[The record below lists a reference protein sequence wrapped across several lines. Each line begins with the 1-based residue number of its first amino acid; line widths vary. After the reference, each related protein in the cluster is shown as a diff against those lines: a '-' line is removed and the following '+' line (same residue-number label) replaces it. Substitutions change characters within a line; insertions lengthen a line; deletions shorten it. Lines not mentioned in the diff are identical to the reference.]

1 MAAQRIRAANSGG
14 LPRCKSEGT
23 LIDLGES
30 FAETTLCDVKVPSP
44 SALLVDNPTSFGNA
58 KEVIAIKDYCP
69 TNFTT
74 LKFSKGDH
82 LYVLDTSGGEW
93 WYAHN
98 TTEMGYIPS
107 SYVQPVNHR
116 NSSLSDSGVID
127 NLLESPDEGVRE
139 LDLLGEWTDVKRNS
153 AKSYHNNPFLNGAQT
168 NPFLNGNLQ
177 AAPGSDKESDSSVAV
192 DLLLFD
198 TGTPTSALPS
208 SAANN
213 SLGDLLDEFPST
225 NRLDVEQPVRRDNP
239 FFRSKRSYS
248 LSELSVLQAK
258 SDVLASSG
266 FFSGLKSPTP
276 EQFQSREDFRTA
288 WLNHRKLARS
298 CHDLDL
304 LGQNPGWGQTQPV
317 ETNIVCKLDSSG
329 GAVQLPDTNISIR
342 VPEGHVCPGET
353 QQISMKAMLDPPLE
367 LNSDKCTTIS
377 PVLQIKLSNM
387 EVKTFII
394 LEMKVSAEVKND
406 MMSKSLVGLQCLR
419 SDMKEGPFTPMQLCY
434 SYGDTIQVQ
443 LKNLEPC
450 MYIAAVAQGQNI
462 LYPYTVWDYISKK
475 ITVGVYGPK
484 HIHPSFKTVVAMF
497 GHECAPKTLL
507 VNEVTRQSHSPAPVA
522 LQLWGKHQF
531 ALSRPQD
538 LKLCMFSNMTN
549 YEVKA
554 SEQAK
559 IVRGFQMKL
568 GKVSRLIFP
577 ITSHDPNELSDF
589 TLRIQVK
596 DDQDAIL
603 TQFCVQ
609 TPQPPPKSAIKPTGQ
624 RRFLK
629 KNEVGKIILSP
640 LAATTKYP
648 VFQDR
653 PVLSLKYGKLLKT
666 VVRQSK
672 NHYLLE
678 YKKGDVIALL
688 SEEKIR
694 LKGQLWTK
702 EWYIGYYQGKIGL
715 VHTKN
720 VLVVGKVKPSYFS
733 GPDLTTSL
741 LLEQI
746 LRPCKFLTYIYA
758 SVRTLLMENLSS
770 WRSFADAL
778 GYLNLPLAFFCRA
791 ELDSEPE
798 RVASVLE
805 KLKEDCNSVEN
816 KERKSFQKEL
826 MTDSPDPLPG
836 ERGWIQRWWRIQR
849 ENCIQRMVEDPEGE
863 LDAEMV
869 EDPEGELDAE
879 MVEDPEGKLD
889 AEGADPWAVGEE
901 AVLAQAL
908 LKMDC
913 QGLVVRLVQDFVL
926 LTTAVEVAQRW
937 RELAEKLAKVSR
949 QQMDAYEAP
958 HRDRSGT
965 LDSEAMWKPAYDFLL
980 TWSSQMG
987 DSYRDVI
994 QELHTGLDKMKNPI
1008 TKRWKHLT
1016 GTLILVNSLDMLR
1029 AAAFSPQDHEDF
1041 AI

>member
-1 MAAQRIRAANSGG
+1 MAAQRIRAATAAG
-14 LPRCKSEGT
+14 LPRCRSEGA
-23 LIDLGES
+23 LIDLGDGG
-30 FAETTLCDVKVPSP
+30 ADPGLVDVRVPSP
-44 SALLVDNPTSFGNA
+44 SALLADSAASFSTA
-58 KEVIAIKDYCP
+58 KEVVAIRDYRP

-74 LKFSKGDH
+74 LRFSKGDH
-82 LYVLDTSGGEW
+82 LYVLDASGGEW

-107 SYVQPVNHR
+107 SHVQPLGQR
-116 NSSLSDSGVID
+116 DSSLTDSGVID
-127 NLLESPDEGVRE
+127 HLLESPDEGVKE
-139 LDLLGEWTDVKRNS
+139 LDLLGEWPEVRRSSVKS
-153 AKSYHNNPFLNGAQT
+153 QSNNPFLNGLHT
-168 NPFLNGNLQ
+168 NPFLKGNVPAL
-177 AAPGSDKESDSSVAV
+177 PGTDRESNSSGT

-198 TGTPTSALPS
+198 T
-208 SAANN
+208 AASPLAASGCAATNS
-213 SLGDLLDEFPST
+213 SLGNIFEDFQST
-225 NRLDVEQPVRRDNP
+225 DGLDVDQPTRRDNP

-258 SDVLASSG
+258 AEAPAASG
-266 FFSGLKSPTP
+266 FFGALKSPTP
-276 EQFQSREDFRTA
+276 EQFQSREDFRAA
-288 WLNHRKLARS
+288 WLSHRKLARS

-304 LGQNPGWGQTQPV
+304 LGQSPGWGQTQPV

-342 VPEGHVCPGET
+342 VPEGHVGPGET

-367 LNSDKCTTIS
+367 LNSDKCSTIS

-387 EVKTFII
+387 EVKTSIV
-394 LEMKVSAEVKND
+394 LEMKVSAEVKRD
-406 MMSKSLVGLQCLR
+406 AASQSLVGLQCLR
-419 SDMKEGPFTPMQLCY
+419 SDVKEGPYTPMELSC
-434 SYGDTIQVQ
+434 SHGDTIQVQ
-443 LKNLEPC
+443 LENLEPC
-450 MYIAAVAQGQNI
+450 MYVAAVAQGQDI
-462 LYPYTVWDYISKK
+462 LYPSTVWDYISKK

-484 HIHPSFKTVVAMF
+484 HIHPSFKTVVAVF

-507 VNEVTRQSHSPAPVA
+507 VNEVARQAHGPAPVA

-531 ALSRPQD
+531 TLARPQD
-538 LKLCMFSNMTN
+538 LKLCVFSNMTN
-549 YEVKA
+549 YEVEA

-559 IVRGFQMKL
+559 VVRGFQMKL

-577 ITSHDPNELSDF
+577 ISSHDPQELSDF
-589 TLRIQVK
+589 TLRVQVK
-596 DDQDAIL
+596 DERDALL

-609 TPQPPPKSAIKPTGQ
+609 TPPPPPKSAAKAVGP

-629 KNEVGKIILSP
+629 KNEVGKILLSP
-640 LAATTKYP
+640 LAATAKYP
-648 VFQDR
+648 AFRER
-653 PVLSLKYGKLLKT
+653 PVPSLKYGKLLKT

-678 YKKGDVIALL
+678 YKKGDVVALL

-702 EWYIGYYQGKIGL
+702 EWYIGYHQGKVGL
-715 VHTKN
+715 VHAKN
-720 VLVVGKVKPSYFS
+720 VLVVGKGKPGYFA
-733 GPDLTTSL
+733 GPDLTTGL

-758 SVRTLLMENLSS
+758 SVRTLLMENLRS
-770 WRSFADAL
+770 WRCFADAL
-778 GYLNLPLAFFCRA
+778 GYSDLPLAFFCRA
-791 ELDSEPE
+791 ETDSEPE

-805 KLKEDCNSVEN
+805 KLKEDCNSTES

-826 MTDSPDPLPG
+826 MT
-836 ERGWIQRWWRIQR
+836 
-849 ENCIQRMVEDPEGE
+849 
-863 LDAEMV
+863 
-869 EDPEGELDAE
+869 
-879 MVEDPEGKLD
+879 
-889 AEGADPWAVGEE
+889 
-901 AVLAQAL
+901 AL
-908 LKMDC
+908 LRMDC
-913 QGLVVRLVQDFVL
+913 QGLVVRLLQDFVL

-949 QQMDAYEAP
+949 QQLDAYEAP
-958 HRDRSGT
+958 HRDRTGT
-965 LDSEAMWKPAYDFLL
+965 VDSEAMWKPAYDFLL
-980 TWSSQMG
+980 TWSSHLG